1 MNGAGSM
8 AAAEGYVFNIQ
19 QFSVHDGPGI
29 RTILFLKGCPLRCRW
44 CSNPES
50 QAFYPEVAFNEKKCI
65 GRAACGRCITA
76 CAAGALDGKAAQAP
90 VLRRAQCSRCL
101 ACVGQCPSGA
111 LAVFGQLRRVEEL
124 LDIVEADSAFYA
136 RSGGG
141 LTLSGGE
148 PLAQPDFALALL
160 KEAKRRRINTA
171 VETTGHAPW
180 GVLAEAAS
188 LLDTI
193 IYDIKCLDEETHRTG
208 TGVSNQLILANFA
221 RLCEAFPDLPK
232 LVRTPVIPGFNDDEQ
247 TISEIAALLHGKPGV
262 TYELLPYHRLGQSK
276 YEALGREYPLGQR
289 VLDEVRLRRLREL
302 AEFVNAETNNRMD
315 KRSGENAI

>member
-1 MNGAGSM
+1 MSGAGSM
-8 AAAEGYVFNIQ
+8 AAAAGYVFNIQ
-19 QFSVHDGPGI
+19 QFSIHDGPGI
-29 RTILFLKGCPLRCRW
+29 RTILFLKGCPLRCHW

-76 CAAGALDGKAAQAP
+76 CATGALDGKAAQAP

-101 ACVGQCPSGA
+101 ACVGHCPSGA

-171 VETTGHAPW
+171 VETTGYVPW
-180 GVLAEAAS
+180 DVLAKAAS

-221 RLCEAFPDLPK
+221 RLCEVFPDLPK